1 MKRLMYSSVGLVLIA
16 VAFVGFNVLSN
27 GLFKNT
33 QLDFTEQKLY
43 TLSAGTEQ
51 LLSELKEPVSL
62 QYFYSNK
69 ATRDVPMLRNYAQ
82 RVAELLDAYVRMA
95 DGKLRLEVID
105 PEAFSEDEDRAAAL
119 GLQAVPLEQDGAQLY
134 FGLAAKN
141 AQGEQQVIPF
151 FALDQEELLEYE
163 LSRLISSVAQTERPV
178 IGVLSGLPLNGGFDM
193 QAGQPLPSWTILEEV
208 RQQFSIESLKND
220 IDLIPAH
227 VGTLLL
233 VHPKNLS
240 EATQY
245 AIDQFVLGGG
255 KLLVFIDP
263 YSEADT
269 GMSMPGELAV
279 DKASDLPALFKA
291 WGVRMR
297 PDQVVGDGVY
307 AMSVGVS
314 AQQRAVR
321 HPGWLALPKKALD
334 GRDVLTSQLSSIT
347 MATAGILE
355 PLEGAQTQFTPLL
368 HSSEYAMPFSAQR
381 FAMLQNPEDLLAEL
395 EPTGERYV
403 MAARISGPA
412 QTAFA
417 NGIEGREAGLQS
429 TENINVIVVADTDM
443 LSDRMWVQVQ
453 DFFGQRVPQ
462 PWADNGSFAINAL
475 DNLSGSDALISIR
488 SRGNFN
494 RPFTVVDDLQRR
506 AQEHFRKKEQALQS
520 RLAATEEK
528 LIALQQATD
537 PEQDLQLTAEQQAT
551 MQQFLA
557 EKLKLRKELREVRYQ
572 LNADIESLGTQ
583 LKFLNIGVMP
593 ILLTFML
600 LVLSLSRRIR
610 RMRRM
615 QEADSA

>member
-16 VAFVGFNVLSN
+16 VAFVGFNVLSH

-43 TLSAGTEQ
+43 TLSKGTKQ
-51 LLSELKEPVSL
+51 LLSELKEPISL

-82 RVAELLDAYVRMA
+82 RVEELLDAYVRMA

-105 PEAFSEDEDRAAAL
+105 PEAFSADEDRAAEL

-134 FGLAAKN
+134 FGLAAEN
-141 AQGEQQVIPF
+141 AQGEKQVIPF

-163 LSRLISSVAQTERPV
+163 LSRLISSVAQVQRPV

-193 QAGQPLPSWTILEEV
+193 QAGQPLPAWTIIEEV
-208 RQQFSIESLKND
+208 RQQFSIESLKDD
-220 IDLIPAH
+220 IDLIPEH

-255 KLLVFIDP
+255 KLLVFVDP

-269 GMSMPGELAV
+269 GMNMPGELAV
-279 DKASDLPALFKA
+279 DKTSDLPELFKA
-291 WGVRMR
+291 WGVQML
-297 PDQVVGDGVY
+297 PGQVVGDGVY
-307 AMSVGVS
+307 AMSVGVA

-334 GRDVLTSQLSSIT
+334 SRDVLTSQLSSIT
-347 MATAGILE
+347 MATAGILQ
-355 PLEGAQTQFTPLL
+355 PLEGAKTQFIPLL
-368 HSSEYAMPFSAQR
+368 YSSEYAMPFSAQR
-381 FAMLQNPEDLLAEL
+381 FAMLQNPEELLSEI

-403 MAARISGPA
+403 LAARISGPA
-412 QTAFA
+412 TTAFA
-417 NGIEGREAGLQS
+417 SGIEGRGEGLQS
-429 TENINVIVVADTDM
+429 AENINVIVVADTDM

-453 DFFGQRVPQ
+453 DFFGQRLPQ

-494 RPFTVVDDLQRR
+494 RPFTVVDNLQRS
-506 AQEHFRKKEQALQS
+506 AQERFRKKEQELQS

-572 LNADIESLGTQ
+572 LNADIEALGTK
-583 LKFLNIGVMP
+583 LKFFNIGVMP

-600 LVLSLSRRIR
+600 IMLSLSRRIR
-610 RMRRM
+610 RM
-615 QEADSA
+615 QLAD

>member
-1 MKRLMYSSVGLVLIA
+1 MKKLMYSSVGLVLIA

-27 GLFKNT
+27 NLFKNT

-43 TLSAGTEQ
+43 TLSAGTQQ
-51 LLSELKEPVSL
+51 LLAELQEPVSL

-82 RVAELLDAYVRMA
+82 RVEELLEAYVRMA

-105 PEAFSEDEDRAAAL
+105 PEAFSADEDRAAAL

-134 FGLAAKN
+134 FGLAAEN
-141 AQGEQQVIPF
+141 AQGARQVIAF

-163 LSRLISSVAQTERPV
+163 LSRLISSVAQPERPV
-178 IGVLSGLPLNGGFDM
+178 IGVLSGLPMNGGFDM
-193 QAGQPLPSWTILEEV
+193 QAGQPLPVWTILEEV
-208 RQQFSIESLKND
+208 RQQFSIESLKDD
-220 IDLIPAH
+220 IDLIPEH
-227 VGTLLL
+227 VRSLLL
-233 VHPKNLS
+233 VHPKQLS

-245 AIDQFVLGGG
+245 ALDQFVLGGG
-255 KLLVFIDP
+255 KLLVFVDP

-269 GMSMPGELAV
+269 GMGLPGELAV
-279 DKASDLPALFKA
+279 DKSSDLPELFKA
-291 WGVRMR
+291 WGLRML
-297 PDQVVGDGVY
+297 PAEVVGDGVY
-307 AMSVGVS
+307 AMSVGVGP
-314 AQQRAVR
+314 QQRAVR

-334 GRDVLTSQLSSIT
+334 NRDVLTAQLSSIT

-355 PLEGAQTQFTPLL
+355 PLEGAKTQFTPLL
-368 HSSEYAMPFSAQR
+368 RSSEYAMPFSAQR
-381 FAMLQNPEDLLAEL
+381 FALLQNPEELLAEL

-403 MAARISGPA
+403 LAARISGPA

-429 TENINVIVVADTDM
+429 AENINVIVVADTDM

-453 DFFGQRVPQ
+453 DFFGQRLPQ

-494 RPFTVVDDLQRR
+494 RPFTLVDNLQRS
-506 AQEHFRKKEQALQS
+506 AQERFRKTEQELQS

-528 LIALQQATD
+528 LLVLQQATD
-537 PEQDLQLTAEQQAT
+537 PEKNLQLTDEQQAT
-551 MQQFLA
+551 VQQFLQ
-557 EKLKLRKELREVRYQ
+557 EKLQLRKELREVRYQ
-572 LNADIESLGTQ
+572 LNADIEALGTK
-583 LKFLNIGVMP
+583 LKFFNIGLMP
-593 ILLTFML
+593 ILLTFL
-600 LVLSLSRRIR
+600 LVMLSLSRRIR
-610 RMRRM
+610 RM
-615 QEADSA
+615 QVAD

>member
-27 GLFKNT
+27 SLFKNT

-43 TLSAGTEQ
+43 TLSSGTKQ
-51 LLSELKEPVSL
+51 MLSELQEPVSL

-69 ATRDVPMLRNYAQ
+69 ATRGVPMLRNYAQ
-82 RVAELLDAYVRMA
+82 RVEELLDSYVRMA

-141 AQGEQQVIPF
+141 EQGDQQVIPF

-163 LSRLISSVAQTERPV
+163 LSRLISSVAQPERPV
-178 IGVLSGLPLNGGFDM
+178 IGVLSSLPLNGGFDM
-193 QAGQPLPSWTILEEV
+193 QAGQPMPAWTILEEI
-208 RQQFSIESLKND
+208 RQQFQIESLKDD
-220 IDLIPAH
+220 IDLIPEH
-227 VGTLLL
+227 VNTLLL

-255 KLLVFIDP
+255 KLLAFVDP
-263 YSEADT
+263 YSEIDT
-269 GMSMPGELAV
+269 GVATPGELAT
-279 DKASDLPALFKA
+279 DKTSDLPELFKA
-291 WGVRMR
+291 WGVRML
-297 PDQVVGDGVY
+297 PAQIVGDGLY
-307 AMSVGVS
+307 AMSVGVG

-321 HPGWLALPKKALD
+321 HPGWLTLPKKALD
-334 GRDVLTSQLSSIT
+334 SADVLTSQLNTIT
-347 MATAGILE
+347 LATAGILE
-355 PLEGAQTQFTPLL
+355 PLEGAKTQFTPLL
-368 HSSEYAMPFSAQR
+368 YSSEYAMPFATQR
-381 FAMLQNPEDLLAEL
+381 FAMLENPEELLAEL

-412 QTAFA
+412 KTAFA
-417 NGIEGREAGLQS
+417 QGIEGREQGLQS
-429 TENINVIVVADTDM
+429 AETINVIIVADTDM

-453 DFFGQRVPQ
+453 DFFGQRLPQ

-488 SRGNFN
+488 SRGNSN
-494 RPFTVVDDLQRR
+494 RPFTMVDNLQRS
-506 AQEHFRKKEQALQS
+506 AQERFQLKEQELQS

-528 LIALQQATD
+528 LFELQQATD
-537 PEQDLQLTAEQQAT
+537 PEHDLELTAEQQAT
-551 MQQFLA
+551 LQQFLA
-557 EKLKLRKELREVRYQ
+557 EKLQLRRELREVRYQ
-572 LNADIESLGTQ
+572 LNSDIEALGTK
-583 LKFLNIGVMP
+583 LKFFNIGVMP

-600 LVLSLSRRIR
+600 VMLSLSRRIR
-610 RMRRM
+610 RM
-615 QEADSA
+615 QIVD